1 MTILKEKDK
10 YKKMEEN
17 VKTLSEKKEN
27 VSLNS
32 VNSKK

>member
-17 VKTLSEKKEN
+17 VKTLSEKQEN

-32 VNSKK
+32 VSSKK